1 MFIQKTLHCIL
12 LILFCS
18 SMSVFHSIAFAQNPG
33 EICDPDRSTGHAA
46 RIISFEGTVAFY
58 DADGRQIQIQ
68 EGSVVPA
75 GSTIITG
82 AGVIDK
88 AVLSFEDGTDDR
100 LSRLRI
106 ATGSQVV
113 VTGGLYC
120 SDLRPKADEGRWIAR
135 ELGLEL
141 HRGFLHI
148 ELAEG
153 VSYSYN
159 LEVQTP
165 NSVARMRRGT
175 QDAMKAF
182 FVVSRLDERTKVPVI
197 EHPRIR
203 QQVTGLLMGR
213 SMEDLSPREREG
225 VMSQAAMAAINMGL
239 VDIDAMGLMENPQI
253 QSTLA
258 MMTRG
263 RDLSELDEN
272 ERNMALQMVGT
283 LAINQGL
290 LDPATMLVYDQ
301 PDENTVVGVEAG
313 TMRVHNKHRGWRR
326 QEAVDV
332 GTGMMTEVKGYEI
345 PLQPA
350 EL

>member
-1 MFIQKTLHCIL
+1 MFIQKTLRCIL
-12 LILFCS
+12 VIVFCL
-18 SMSVFHSIAFAQNPG
+18 SMSVFHSLAFAQNPG
-33 EICDPDRSTGHAA
+33 DVCDPDRSVGHTA
-46 RIISFEGTVAFY
+46 RIISVNGALHVFGP
-58 DADGRQIQIQ
+58 DGKQIAAQ
-68 EGSVVPA
+68 EGSVIRPGAKVK
-75 GSTIITG
+75 TG
-82 AGVIDK
+82 PQDR
-88 AVLSFEDGTDDR
+88 AVLSIEDGTIDR
-100 LSRLRI
+100 LSRLRVVPD
-106 ATGSQVV
+106 SEVV

-120 SDLRPKADEGRWIAR
+120 SDLRPKTDEGRWTAR
-135 ELGLEL
+135 EIGFEL
-141 HRGFLHI
+141 IRGGLHI

-175 QDAMKAF
+175 EDAMKAF
-182 FVVSRLDERTKVPVI
+182 FVVGGLDDRTKVPVI

-225 VMSQAAMAAINMGL
+225 VMSQAAMAAINLGL
-239 VDIDAMGLMENPQI
+239 VDIEDMGLMENPQI

-263 RDLSELDEN
+263 RDLAELDEN

-301 PDENTVVGVEAG
+301 PDEKTVVGVETG

-332 GTGMMTEVKGYEI
+332 ETGMMTEVKGYDV
-345 PLQPA
+345 PSQPA